1 MQVIDFFTFV
11 IGAHAASVH
20 NPNHYSGADLSTD
33 TATREG
39 GVMAIESHRAGRGM
53 LAVALVALAAAPL
66 ARAADYDVADGKLS
80 VHGSVF
86 LGTAIRT
93 AKQDTELLPNVNS
106 SLVGITGTAITPST
120 GKNQDDGNL
129 NFNRGDAVA
138 TVVKGYLTLDYKWR
152 DYGALASGKAWYD
165 WATAQGTYPWGNLP
179 NNFTAGAS
187 LSDDGALARS
197 KFSGIVAD
205 DLYVYGRN
213 QFDKM
218 SLDWTIGYQKLD
230 WGNRY
235 NVLGGLRDLTPLD
248 LPAAVR
254 PGVLRDQETRIA
266 FPAVFARLG
275 LTKTTNLEAFY
286 QIHFQRN
293 APNECGTFFAQQDF
307 VSEGCDKVV
316 LGQGSDRQSIATG
329 AYVKRAGTPA
339 PSNAGQGGVALK
351 QMIEDWGT
359 EFGIYAA
366 QFHSRASF
374 YSAIKS
380 LRTGAPF
387 IPGDPGNL
395 NPQYYTEFPEDIRIF
410 GATFDTKFRG
420 GAVFGEI
427 TYRPNQPLQYNSADL
442 ISAFTS
448 LTAPTPLRAQ
458 ATATAPGAMFHAWE
472 RHDTVQAQLGATAT
486 IPGVLGAAGLTLGGE
501 IIYKG
506 VPDLPDPSVT
516 RFGRSDVFG
525 QGPVNGVCPPP
536 AVPTQCSF
544 DGYVSRNAF
553 AYRLR
558 AGLRYANV
566 MDGVDLTPSVFF
578 GQDVSGWSNDNG
590 ILQGRMLA
598 IAALRANFARGW
610 TAEVSWQPTWGGTY
624 NNLRDRST
632 AQANVGYQ
640 F

>member
-1 MQVIDFFTFV
+1 MATKFRPGSQRTVVAAFATLALIN
-11 IGAHAASVH
+11 GAQ
-20 NPNHYSGADLSTD
+20 
-33 TATREG
+33 
-39 GVMAIESHRAGRGM
+39 
-53 LAVALVALAAAPL
+53 
-66 ARAADYDVADGKLS
+66 AADYDVVDGKLG

-86 LGTAIRT
+86 LGTAIRSV
-93 AKQDTELLPNVNS
+93 KQDSELLPNVNS

-138 TVVKGYLTLDYKWR
+138 TVVKGYLTVDYKWR

-165 WATAQGTYPWGNLP
+165 WATSQYSYPWGNLP
-179 NNFTAGAS
+179 NNFTAGAP
-187 LSDDGALARS
+187 LSDNGALQRS
-197 KFSGIVAD
+197 KFSGIVSD

-213 QFDKM
+213 QFDRV
-218 SLDWTIGYQKLD
+218 SFDWTVGYQKID

-235 NVLGGLRDLTPLD
+235 NVLGGLRDLNPLD
-248 LPAAVR
+248 LPAALR

-266 FPAVFARLG
+266 FPALFARLG
-275 LTKTTNLEAFY
+275 LTKATSVEAFY

-293 APNECGTFFAQQDF
+293 APNQCGTFFAQQDF

-329 AYVKRAGTPA
+329 AFIKRAGTPA
-339 PSNAGQGGVALK
+339 PSNAGQAGVALK
-351 QMIEDWGT
+351 QVVEDWGT
-359 EFGIYAA
+359 EFGVYAA
-366 QFHSRASF
+366 QFHSRASY
-374 YSAIKS
+374 YSAVKS
-380 LRTGAPF
+380 LRVGAPF
-387 IPGDPGNL
+387 LPGDPGNL
-395 NPQYYTEFPEDIRIF
+395 NPQYFTEFPEDIRIF

-420 GAVFGEI
+420 GTVFGEI

-442 ISAFTS
+442 IAAFTS

-458 ATATAPGAMFHAWE
+458 ASATAPGAMFHAWE
-472 RHDTVQAQLGATAT
+472 RHDAIQAQLGATAT
-486 IPGVLGAAGLTLGGE
+486 IPGVLGAAAMTVGGE
-501 IIYKG
+501 VVYKG
-506 VPDLPDPSVT
+506 VPGLPDPAVT

-536 AVPTQCSF
+536 AVPTQCSL

-558 AGLRYANV
+558 AGLRYANAI
-566 MDGVDLTPSVFF
+566 DGVDLIPSVFF
-578 GQDVSGWSNDNG
+578 GQDVSGWSGDNG
-590 ILQGRMLA
+590 ILQGRMLG
-598 IAALRANFARGW
+598 IAALRANFAGGW
-610 TAEVSWQPTWGGTY
+610 TAEIAWQPTWGGTY

-632 AQANVGYQ
+632 AQANIGYQ